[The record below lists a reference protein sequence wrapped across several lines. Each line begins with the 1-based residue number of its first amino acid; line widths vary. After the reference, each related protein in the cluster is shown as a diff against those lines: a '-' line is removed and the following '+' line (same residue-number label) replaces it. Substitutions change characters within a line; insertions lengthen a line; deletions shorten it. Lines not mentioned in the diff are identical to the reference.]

1 MSLITPDFGLFFWML
16 LAFGV
21 VCFQLLKFACGRV
34 LHGFQTRESSISEAL
49 SKAEQAH
56 GEVLRMQEQSK
67 ALEAEG
73 RAARVKMI
81 SEAERL
87 REQMMREAREQAQA
101 EAERYREESRQAME
115 QERVEARKALR
126 EEVGRLSIA
135 VAERILRERLQQTD
149 SQQAYVNRILDE
161 VLAGQKE

>member
-1 MSLITPDFGLFFWML
+1 
-16 LAFGV
+16 
-21 VCFQLLKFACGRV
+21 
-34 LHGFQTRESSISEAL
+34 
-49 SKAEQAH
+49 
-56 GEVLRMQEQSK
+56 
-67 ALEAEG
+67 
-73 RAARVKMI
+73 
-81 SEAERL
+81 
-87 REQMMREAREQAQA
+87 
-101 EAERYREESRQAME
+101 ME

>member
-1 MSLITPDFGLFFWML
+1 MQGL
-16 LAFGV
+16 
-21 VCFQLLKFACGRV
+21 QS
-34 LHGFQTRESSISEAL
+34 RESSISEAL

-67 ALEAEG
+67 VLEAEG

>member
-21 VCFQLLKFACGRV
+21 VFFLLRKFAWGPIMQG
-34 LHGFQTRESSISEAL
+34 LQSRESSISEAL

-67 ALEAEG
+67 VLEAEG

-115 QERVEARKALR
+115 QERVEARRRCVKRWGGCRLR
-126 EEVGRLSIA
+126 WRSASCGSGCSK
-135 VAERILRERLQQTD
+135 RIRSRRT
-149 SQQAYVNRILDE
+149 
-161 VLAGQKE
+161 

>member
-1 MSLITPDFGLFFWML
+1 
-16 LAFGV
+16 
-21 VCFQLLKFACGRV
+21 
-34 LHGFQTRESSISEAL
+34 
-49 SKAEQAH
+49 
-56 GEVLRMQEQSK
+56 
-67 ALEAEG
+67 
-73 RAARVKMI
+73 
-81 SEAERL
+81 
-87 REQMMREAREQAQA
+87 MREARDQAQA

-135 VAERILRERLQQTD
+135 VAERILRERLQQAD

>member
-21 VCFQLLKFACGRV
+21 VFFLLRKFAWGPIMQG
-34 LHGFQTRESSISEAL
+34 LQSRESSISEAL

-101 EAERYREESRQAME
+101 EKDEMQAKIDAYIAEHGGKSAND
-115 QERVEARKALR
+115 ATDADD
-126 EEVGRLSIA
+126 SA
-135 VAERILRERLQQTD
+135 VPAAAADKTD
-149 SQQAYVNRILDE
+149 
-161 VLAGQKE
+161 GKK